1 MHVRY
6 LIVIVLLLLTTS
18 LAVAEN
24 FDVSDVVISGNDRV
38 SIASVR
44 SVIKILPGQSV
55 TGEEIDQAVQDI
67 FALGRFDNVTADLTD
82 KNGTKVLTFQ
92 VTERPLLREVRLEGF
107 DEISEDDLRELIT
120 VTVPAFYD
128 HQQVKATV
136 AAFKQAYVEEG
147 HRAAKI
153 EPVVTTNEKNEAILT
168 FKIDEGENI
177 LVGKVIFDGNQVFDD
192 DKLKDIIETRER
204 WWMSWLTG
212 RGTFRE
218 DMAQNDVILIMQHY
232 HDHGYMDVDV
242 RQPQVTLSED
252 NEYLELLIE
261 LDEGIQYSVGS
272 VNISGDIVSS
282 ESELLSLVTMT
293 SGEVF
298 SRSDLRKSVLA
309 INDLYADQGYAYVNV
324 APLTKKDKILKKI
337 DLTFDI
343 EQGPLVH
350 IDKVTVRGNT
360 KTRDKVIRRQL
371 DLAEGDRFSA
381 SKIRESRRRVRNL
394 GFFETVNIRESEGDD
409 ASLSNLDIEVV
420 ERPTGTF
427 TLGAGYSS
435 VDHFVTQGSVSQDN
449 FMGYGIKLDLA
460 ASLGGASTTYRVG
473 VTDPYF
479 LDSKWT
485 LGFDVY
491 KREQDWTDFSEDTTG
506 GALRGGYPLSRNI
519 KGLLTYRY
527 EEKTIYDITSTSLV
541 ITEQEGDSV
550 LSSITAAI
558 NRNSTDYYQDP
569 SSGGISK
576 FTYEY
581 AGLGGTEHF
590 AKVVGSHR
598 HFWPLFWDTVV
609 SLHGQIGYVY
619 KTTDEAIPIDE
630 KFFLGGLRSI
640 RGFDTR
646 EVGPKEPDLN
656 SAGEI
661 IGYTFIG
668 GEKSAFFNLEYLI
681 PISKSL
687 GLKGVV
693 FFDAGNA
700 WLDEEDYFQEMR
712 YSAGGGIRWFSPLGP
727 LRFEWG
733 YNLDPKES
741 EKRTIFEFS
750 IGTAF

>member
-1 MHVRY
+1 MYVRFF
-6 LIVIVLLLLTTS
+6 IVVFLLLLTTS
-18 LAVAEN
+18 LALAEN
-24 FDVSDVVISGNDRV
+24 FEIADVVISGNDRV
-38 SIASVR
+38 SVASVR
-44 SVIKILPGQSV
+44 SVLKILPGQSASA
-55 TGEEIDQAVQDI
+55 EEIDQAVQDI
-67 FALGRFDNVTADLTD
+67 FALGRFDNVAAEVSDN
-82 KNGTKVLTFQ
+82 NGAKILTFL
-92 VTERPLLREVRLEGF
+92 VTERPLLRDIRLEGF
-107 DEISEDDLRELIT
+107 DEISEEDLRELIT
-120 VTVPAFYD
+120 VTTPALYNPR
-128 HQQVKATV
+128 QVKATV

-147 HRAAKI
+147 YRAAQI
-153 EPVVTTNEKNEAILT
+153 EPVVTTDENNEAILT

-177 LVGKVIFDGNQVFDD
+177 LVGKVLLDGNQVFDD
-192 DKLKDIIETRER
+192 DELKDLIETRER
-204 WWMSWLTG
+204 WWLSWLTG
-212 RGTFRE
+212 RGTYRE

-242 RQPQVTLSED
+242 RQPLVTLSDD
-252 NEYLELLIE
+252 NKYLELLIE
-261 LDEGIQYSVGS
+261 IDEGIQYRVGTIK
-272 VNISGDIVSS
+272 ISGDILSS
-282 ESELLSLVTMT
+282 EDELMELVSMT
-293 SGEVF
+293 PEEVF

-324 APLTKKDKILKKI
+324 APLTKKDKIQQKI

-350 IDKVTVRGNT
+350 IDEIRISGNT

-371 DLAEGDRFSA
+371 DLAEGDQYSA
-381 SKIRESRRRVRNL
+381 SKIRASRRGVRNL
-394 GFFETVNIRESEGDD
+394 GFFETVNIRDSEGDD
-409 ASLSNLDIEVV
+409 ASLANLDIEVV

-435 VDHFVTQGSVSQDN
+435 VDKFVAQGSISQEN
-449 FMGYGIKLDLA
+449 FQGYGIKLDLA

-479 LDSKWT
+479 LDTKWT

-506 GALRGGYPLSRNI
+506 GALRAGYPLSRNV

-527 EEKTIYDITSTSLV
+527 EEKTIYDITSESLI
-541 ITEQEGDSV
+541 ITEQEGDST
-550 LSSITAAI
+550 LSSITAAL

-576 FTYEY
+576 LTFEY
-581 AGLGGTEHF
+581 AGLGGTDHF
-590 AKVVGSHR
+590 GKVVGSHR
-598 HFWPLFWDTVV
+598 QFWPLFLGTVV

-619 KTTDEAIPIDE
+619 ETTSEPIPIDE

-640 RGFDTR
+640 RGFETR
-646 EVGPKEPDLN
+646 EVGPREPDLN
-656 SAGEI
+656 DQGEI
-661 IGYTFIG
+661 VGYTFIG

-700 WLDEEDYFQEMR
+700 WLDEEDYFQDMR

-733 YNLDPKES
+733 YNLDPKDD